1 MNPFDYV
8 NSVTF
13 TKKDMMRGTEN
24 DELAEKDYVPFLV
37 NRSLSYH
44 EDCILFAN
52 EINQRSHLDHL
63 LQYDFFINIIRPRKR
78 FAKWA
83 KPTKDEDLEAV
94 MEYFGYSR
102 VKAQS
107 AITVLTNEQVTM
119 IKEKLIKGGIH
130 GRSK

>member
-107 AITVLTNEQVTM
+107 AITVLTNEQIAM